1 MLITQQNQSLKVF
14 TALDDDVLILDRFYG
29 VERVNEPY
37 CFTLDMHSQQ
47 LGLDF
52 DDIIGSN
59 FTVEF
64 EYGHNKRYFGG
75 IVGEIEQLQST
86 TDGARSRAHYQLKVY
101 PRLWLLKFGCDHQIF
116 QNQTTVEIIMSVLQ
130 EQGVTAIEDKTT
142 SCGHVEREYCVQ
154 YGETY
159 YDFVCRLMEEEGIFY
174 YFEHTRDGETMILH
188 DDSSSLEAA
197 ESSSLRQMDSL
208 SGKEPAYNEIVNLNV
223 AQQVVSKR
231 FATADYNFETASTKL
246 YNKVTG
252 EGTEGQVYRYPGIYL
267 DSSGGDDLATRR
279 VQELEWFKKT
289 VKGTSTAPK
298 FAPMYTFSMTNH
310 PRPDANDAYILYEVV
325 HFLDMTL
332 TNEHYIYKNDFK
344 AFPSSISYR
353 SPIMT
358 PKPIIPSTQTAIVTG
373 KSGEE
378 IWCDEYGRIKVKF
391 HWDQSGNEDEKSSC
405 WIRVAQ
411 LWAGSNWGGLWTPR
425 VGMEVVVTFLEGNPD
440 RPLITGCVYNSDHL
454 PPYAKEEPTKS
465 TIKSNSTKE
474 GGDMNNEFRFEDL
487 KGSEEIYIHAQKD
500 MNTVIEDNRTLTI
513 NDGDDTSDIMA
524 GSRTVTL
531 HGEKRDERD
540 QRGDDT
546 LVLSKGSRTV
556 KLNAEGDDKGNHL
569 LELTRGDNTVTLT
582 EGDFLITLEKGDQTI
597 ALNDGNQ
604 SVDIKGT
611 RTITVKDAD
620 ELTNKDNF
628 TQKVS
633 GDYSLKVSGSLTIK
647 VTGALTIQGE
657 DDVTIKSGGTLS
669 LKAAQDIKLN
679 TDTGDIKLT
688 STGATKIEATGDF
701 SAQGM
706 GATVTGQ
713 MNGKFDGGLSL
724 TLQGSGSVS
733 VTAPSVSIG

>member
-1 MLITQQNQSLKVF
+1 MLTTQENQKVKVF
-14 TALDDDVLILDRFYG
+14 TALSDNALILDQLYG
-29 VERVNEPY
+29 YECVNEPY
-37 CFTLDMHSQQ
+37 CFTLNMHSQQ
-47 LGLDF
+47 LGLNF

-75 IVGEIEQLQST
+75 IVGEIEQLQSVEN
-86 TDGARSRAHYQLKVY
+86 DKGLQAHYQLKIY

-116 QNQTTVEIIMSVLQ
+116 QNKTTIEIIKSVLQ
-130 EQGVTAIEDKTT
+130 EQGVTQIEDKTT
-142 SCGHVEREYCVQ
+142 SCGHTEREYCVQ
-154 YGETY
+154 YRETY

-174 YFEHTRDGETMILH
+174 YFDHTKNGEKLILH
-188 DDSSSLEAA
+188 DDSSTLDAA
-197 ESSSLRQMDSL
+197 EASSLRQMNST
-208 SGKEPAYNEIVNLNV
+208 SGEPLYNEIVNLNV

-231 FATADYNFETASTKL
+231 FATADYNFKTASTKL

-252 EGTEGQVYRYPGIYL
+252 EGVGGQVYRYPGIYL
-267 DSSGGDDLATRR
+267 DSTGGDDVASHR

-298 FAPMYTFSMTNH
+298 FAPMYTFSVTNH
-310 PRPDANDAYILYEVV
+310 PRPDANDAYVLYEII
-325 HFLDMTL
+325 HSLDMTS
-332 TNEHYIYKNDFK
+332 TQEHYIYKNDFK
-344 AFPSSISYR
+344 AFPSNVTYR
-353 SPIMT
+353 SPIIT

-391 HWDQSGNEDEKSSC
+391 HWDQSGNDDEKSSC

-440 RPLITGCVYNSDHL
+440 RPLITGCVYNSDHM
-454 PPYAKEEPTKS
+454 PPYAKDEPTKS

-474 GGDMNNEFRFEDL
+474 GGEMNNELRFEDK
-487 KGSEEIYIHAQKD
+487 KGAEEIFIHAQKD
-500 MNTVIEDNRTLTI
+500 MNTVIEDNRTLKI

-524 GSRTVTL
+524 GDRTVTL
-531 HGEKRDERD
+531 HAEKRDKRD
-540 QRGDDT
+540 QRGNDT
-546 LVLSKGSRTV
+546 LILSKGSRTV

-569 LELTRGDNTVTLT
+569 LELAKGDNIITLT
-582 EGDFLITLEKGDQTI
+582 EGDFLITLNK
-597 ALNDGNQ
+597 GNQ
-604 SVDIKGT
+604 TLDVKGSRTVTIKE
-611 RTITVKDAD
+611 DD
-620 ELTNKDNF
+620 ELTNKANF

-633 GDYSLKVSGSLTIK
+633 GDYSLKIDGTLTIK
-647 VTGALTIQGE
+647 VTGALKIQGDE
-657 DDVTIKSGGTLS
+657 DVTIKSGGILS

-688 STGATKIEATGDF
+688 STGATKIAATGDF

-706 GATVTGQ
+706 TATVKGQ
-713 MNGKFDGGLSL
+713 TSGKFDGGLSS
-724 TLQGSGSVS
+724 TLQASGSVAVS
-733 VTAPSVSIG
+733 APSISIG